1 MLVSI
6 SVPTSGADE
15 YFAAYKQSRRREDDI
30 AIVNAAFRVT
40 FHPQSSRIAQL
51 KMAFG
56 GMAPT
61 TVIHFILE
69 TILTH
74 FYSMYLIHENTPTKV
89 LDYFSNNPRLR
100 RLRI

>member
-1 MLVSI
+1 MLKTTAVEVLSPMNRYKVLVSI
-6 SVPTSGADE
+6 SVPTTGVDE

-61 TVIHFILE
+61 TVTQFH
-69 TILTH
+69 
-74 FYSMYLIHENTPTKV
+74 SMLY
-89 LDYFSNNPRLR
+89 
-100 RLRI
+100 